1 MQQLKNESWKIL
13 KNGSILDLLSSK
25 YQDSVINWK
34 PLGIIC
40 NVLDASGLEQKAFL
54 EIK

>member
-13 KNGSILDLLSSK
+13 KQLQTGSSLFQISGYCDKLE
-25 YQDSVINWK
+25 